1 MLSTTVSDS
10 QKLLTCDKCGQ
21 KCSCTTNINDT
32 SYCNDCMLK
41 TNGCEITTPYSA
53 PGNGWWGIYP
63 PTDGTSLPYTKS
75 STKIIMDETL
85 DFTQN
90 QVLVERVENGYLLE
104 KDNKEYVANTLE
116 DVVKLLEQ
124 LIPTKEV

>member
-1 MLSTTVSDS
+1 
-10 QKLLTCDKCGQ
+10 
-21 KCSCTTNINDT
+21 
-32 SYCNDCMLK
+32 
-41 TNGCEITTPYSA
+41 
-53 PGNGWWGIYP
+53 
-63 PTDGTSLPYTKS
+63 
-75 STKIIMDETL
+75 MDETL

-124 LIPTKEV
+124 LIPKKEV